1 MDVRDQSAKLDQARD
16 RYREA
21 QEDLKA
27 SYDKNLQQMKETFD
41 ARTTKQAKTYAENK
55 TKLEEENQINNELY
69 SERTRSAIT
78 KGQEEFKN
86 RLKENA
92 SRFEQ
97 ERNQAKADLNDKLT
111 SLSDSYK
118 KTFNEN
124 ERYQNQIKQSMN
136 ERYTNANKRYQ
147 EEFNTQVKNL
157 DEKSKTMG
165 AEMREKDRSERM
177 KMAKGHS
184 DEMDNLRQTSNDQK
198 FKEVNRLRDDNENLR
213 TTFERDNRML
223 KDRQEER
230 VAELLNLKG
239 KQSDDGQKNY
249 ERLQED
255 IRQKNSNLQE
265 KQNVA
270 HKKEAKELEKK
281 FNEDVRNIQSVA
293 NQKIRGG
300 TQADNLLDEM
310 KQSKESY
317 ENRLQVSRDELARTN
332 RLNTE
337 KEEIIDNSY
346 REKLKEMKTA
356 SLENAA
362 KKEAEANET
371 LKDTLYQNR
380 EKNNAL
386 LERYKV
392 DTGKLKTDAEDH
404 LAHVNGQNTKRMKEQ
419 RVEFGRAV
427 NTMNEKNMETI
438 NSLKE
443 DYSKDKTASLE
454 KNKKDF
460 NDEKVALKTEFN
472 RQNSIRENLYEQKLA
487 DMEKQTNKII
497 ENYENRI
504 SQIARKAENEVA
516 IVKSTEA
523 ERAAKEGQ
531 ANKLAVETLRTQSRQ
546 ELNQMR
552 DKYETKIARDKAMGD
567 NQTSRI
573 IQKYE
578 DQLVRERNDHQK
590 ELSTRLG
597 ESQAQFERLFRS
609 SELEKATLR
618 DQYEQ
623 RMENM
628 RLQSLSQENTKK
640 A

>member
-1 MDVRDQSAKLDQARD
+1 MDVRDQSVKLDQARD

-41 ARTTKQAKTYAENK
+41 ARTAKQSKTYAENK

-78 KGQEEFKN
+78 KGQEEFKS

-97 ERNQAKADLNDKLT
+97 ERNEAKADLNDKLT
-111 SLSDSYK
+111 NLSDSYK

-249 ERLQED
+249 EKLQED
-255 IRQKNSNLQE
+255 IRQKNTDLQE

-270 HKKEAKELEKK
+270 HKKEAKDLEKK

-362 KKEAEANET
+362 KKEAESNET
-371 LKDTLYQNR
+371 LKDTIYQNR
-380 EKNNAL
+380 ERNNAL
-386 LERYKV
+386 LDRYKV

-404 LAHVNGQNTKRMKEQ
+404 LAHVTGQNTKRIKEQ
-419 RVEFGRAV
+419 RVEFGRVV

-443 DYSKDKTASLE
+443 DYSKDKTVSLE